1 MLRSHGPHASL
12 LPHGL
17 HCLDCE
23 TSVEKSMV
31 DEALAIVGERRLAV
45 LEAKRSKAK
54 KGAGA

>member
-1 MLRSHGPHASL
+1 MLHGPHASL